1 VLETEF
7 ITSLQQVPAGIDPDA
22 VVYDA
27 VDAEA
32 AEDQAFHVE
41 EAEHDLTPGFEDT
54 HDPVRTYLREMG
66 VVRLLTRQG
75 EVSLAK
81 GLERGKLLVMKAV
94 SRSPFAVKELLA
106 IGDDL
111 RRGTRFIQEV
121 IQISNEAPVQ
131 EKMEVKRALQTIDNI
146 AKLYALA
153 TKQAAKLKTAP
164 ASKAALRLRVKYQL
178 ARTRVEMSTLM
189 QSLRFTPAET
199 KRLVDLVRLATE
211 QSLALERKNRQKS
224 RGRRNVSNKIDKVSG
239 VSIAELKRTLQLI
252 HKGET
257 LADQAKKDLT
267 EANLRLVVSIAK
279 RYMKRGLPFLDLI
292 QEGNIGL
299 MKAVDKFDWR
309 RGFKFSTYA
318 TWWIR
323 QSITRAIS
331 DHSRTIRIPVHMN
344 ETINQFLRTNRELV
358 RDLGRKPSTDEVAKR
373 MGISVVKVREL
384 MKIAQEPISLH
395 TPVGENEES
404 HLGDLIEDKAVVSPS
419 DAVIGMNLKEQT
431 AAVLKTLT
439 PREEK
444 VIRMRFGLED
454 GEEHTLEEV
463 GRSLGVTRERTRQ
476 IEAQVLRALRAAP
489 GTGNLRTFLRR
500 AS

>member
-7 ITSLQQVPAGIDPDA
+7 ISNIQQVPAGIDPDA
-22 VVYDA
+22 VVYGA
-27 VDAEA
+27 VATEA

-66 VVRLLTRQG
+66 TVRLLTREG

-81 GLERGKLLVMKAV
+81 GIERGKLLVMKAV
-94 SRSPFAVKELLA
+94 SRSPFAVKELMA

-111 RRGTRFIQEV
+111 RRGTRFIEEV
-121 IQISNEAPVQ
+121 VQISSEAPVQ
-131 EKMEVKRALQTIDNI
+131 EKIEAQRALQTINKI

-153 TKQAAKLKTAP
+153 TKQAAKLKP
-164 ASKAALRLRVKYQL
+164 ASTSKAASRLHVKYQL
-178 ARTRVEMSTLM
+178 ARTRVEMSTLVR
-189 QSLRFTPAET
+189 SLRFTPAET
-199 KRLVDLVRLATE
+199 KRLVDVVRLATE
-211 QSLALERKNRQKS
+211 QSLALERENRKKS
-224 RGRRNVSNKIDKVSG
+224 RGLRSLPQKIGKVSG
-239 VSIAELKRTLQLI
+239 VSIAELKRTLQRI
-252 HKGET
+252 RKGEA

-299 MKAVDKFDWR
+299 MKAGDKFDWR

-323 QSITRAIS
+323 QAITRAIS

-358 RDLGRKPSTDEVAKR
+358 RDLGRKPSTEEVAKR

-395 TPVGENEES
+395 TPIGVDGES

-419 DAVIGMNLKEQT
+419 DAVIGLNLKEQT

-444 VIRMRFGLED
+444 VLRMRFGLED

-463 GRSLGVTRERTRQ
+463 GRSLGVTRERIRQ
-476 IEAQVLRALRAAP
+476 IEAQVLRTLRAAP
-489 GTGNLRTFLRR
+489 RTDTLRSFLRR